1 MIEPLDALK
10 DKMVM
15 VAKILQHQGVIDG
28 YGHITARLPENRIL
42 STPHMPPGKVAVRDL
57 IILDAD
63 GKKLEGFGAP
73 NGETAM
79 HTSIYKARPDVQ
91 CILHYHA
98 DELVAVAATG
108 QEIKVISNCGVNFH
122 RGTPIYDSPVLIRNA
137 QLGDKVAATLSDKT
151 AVLLR
156 GHGGTVVAQ
165 QPRPALPSRSRSR
178 ARRENS
184 DHGRTAR
191 SSKGPFQRRMR
202 GDGTGSRPGPTSIGA
217 LSTITFPRLSIDFFH
232 NVDPESRTHG

>member
-28 YGHITARLPENRIL
+28 YGHITARLPENKIL

-63 GKKLEGFGAP
+63 GNKLEGFGAP

-79 HTSIYKARPDVQ
+79 HTSIYKVRADVQ

-98 DELVAVAATG
+98 DELVAVAAAG

-156 GHGGTVVAQ
+156 GHGGTVVAHNLDQ
-165 QPRPALPSRSRSR
+165 LCRLGLDLVRAAKIQIMAAALGAVKVHSKEECEAMAKIETRPDVH
-178 ARRENS
+178 RR
-184 DHGRTAR
+184 
-191 SSKGPFQRRMR
+191 F
-202 GDGTGSRPGPTSIGA
+202 
-217 LSTITFPRLSIDFFH
+217 IDYYVSEV
-232 NVDPESRTHG
+232 VD

>member
-15 VAKILQHQGVIDG
+15 VAKVLQHQGVIDG
-28 YGHITARLPENRIL
+28 YGHITARLPDNRIL

-57 IILDAD
+57 IILDTD
-63 GKKLEGFGAP
+63 GKKLEGFGDP

-108 QEIKVISNCGVNFH
+108 QEIKVISNCGVQFH
-122 RGTPIYDSPVLIRNA
+122 RGTPIYDSPVLIRNE
-137 QLGDKVAATLSDKT
+137 QLGDKVAQVLGDKV

-156 GHGGTVVAQ
+156 GHGGTVVAKSMDQ
-165 QPRPALPSRSRSR
+165 LLRLGLDLVHAAKIQIMAAPLGPVKVHSREECEAMVRN
-178 ARRENS
+178 E
-184 DHGRTAR
+184 
-191 SSKGPFQRRMR
+191 
-202 GDGTGSRPGPTSIGA
+202 SRPDVHRR
-217 LSTITFPRLSIDFFH
+217 FIDYYVSEV
-232 NVDPESRTHG
+232 VD

>member
-15 VAKILQHQGVIDG
+15 VAKVLQHQGVIDG
-28 YGHITARLPENRIL
+28 YGHITARLPNDRIL

-63 GKKLEGFGAP
+63 GNKLEGFGEP

-79 HTSIYKARPDVQ
+79 HTSIYKARADVQ

-98 DELVAVAATG
+98 DEVIAVAATG
-108 QEIKVISNCGVNFH
+108 QEIKVIANCGVQFY
-122 RGTPIYDSPVLIRNA
+122 RGTPIYDSPVLIRNES
-137 QLGDKVAATLSDKT
+137 LGDKVAQTLGDKV

-156 GHGGTVVAQ
+156 GHGGTVVATNLDQ
-165 QPRPALPSRSRSR
+165 LLRLGLDLVRSAKLQIMAAPLGTVKVHSKEECESMTRIETRPDVH
-178 ARRENS
+178 RR
-184 DHGRTAR
+184 
-191 SSKGPFQRRMR
+191 F
-202 GDGTGSRPGPTSIGA
+202 
-217 LSTITFPRLSIDFFH
+217 IDYYVSEV
-232 NVDPESRTHG
+232 VD

>member
-28 YGHITARLPENRIL
+28 YGHITARLPNHQIL

-63 GKKLEGFGAP
+63 GNKIEGFGEP

-79 HTSIYKARPDVQ
+79 HTSIYKARSDVQ

-108 QEIKVISNCGVNFH
+108 QQIKVIANCAVAFY
-122 RGTPIYDSPVLIRNA
+122 RGTPIYDSPVLIRTEELGAKVA
-137 QLGDKVAATLSDKT
+137 QTLGDKV

-156 GHGGTVVAQ
+156 GHGGTVVATSLDQ
-165 QPRPALPSRSRSR
+165 LLRHGLDLVRSAKIQIMAAPLGAVKVHSPEECEAM
-178 ARRENS
+178 ARNER
-184 DHGRTAR
+184 RTDVH
-191 SSKGPFQRRMR
+191 RRFL
-202 GDGTGSRPGPTSIGA
+202 DYYISEV
-217 LSTITFPRLSIDFFH
+217 
-232 NVDPESRTHG
+232 VD

>member
-15 VAKILQHQGVIDG
+15 VAKVLQHQGVIDG
-28 YGHITARLPENRIL
+28 YGHITARLPNNRIL

-63 GKKLEGFGAP
+63 GKKLEGFGEP

-98 DELVAVAATG
+98 DEVIAVAAAG
-108 QEIKVISNCGVNFH
+108 QEIKVIANCGVQFH
-122 RGTPIYDSPVLIRNA
+122 RGTPIYDSPVLIRNET
-137 QLGDKVAATLSDKT
+137 LGDKVAQTLSDKV

-156 GHGGTVVAQ
+156 GHGGTVVATNLDQ
-165 QPRPALPSRSRSR
+165 LVRLGLDLVRSAKLQIMAAALGPVKV
-178 ARRENS
+178 
-184 DHGRTAR
+184 H
-191 SSKGPFQRRMR
+191 SKEECAAMVRNE
-202 GDGTGSRPGPTSIGA
+202 SRPDVHRR
-217 LSTITFPRLSIDFFH
+217 FIDYYVSEV
-232 NVDPESRTHG
+232 VD

>member
-15 VAKILQHQGVIDG
+15 VAKVLQHQGVIDG
-28 YGHITARLPENRIL
+28 YGHITARLPNNRIL

-63 GKKLEGFGAP
+63 GKKLEGFGEP

-108 QEIKVISNCGVNFH
+108 QEIKVIANCGVQFH
-122 RGTPIYDSPVLIRNA
+122 RGTPIYDSPVLIRNEA
-137 QLGDKVAATLSDKT
+137 LGDKVAQTLSDKV

-156 GHGGTVVAQ
+156 GHGATVVATNLDQ
-165 QPRPALPSRSRSR
+165 LLRLGLDLVRSAKLQIMAAPLGPVKVHSKQECEAMARNDSR
-178 ARRENS
+178 ADVHRR
-184 DHGRTAR
+184 
-191 SSKGPFQRRMR
+191 F
-202 GDGTGSRPGPTSIGA
+202 
-217 LSTITFPRLSIDFFH
+217 IDYYVSEV
-232 NVDPESRTHG
+232 VD